1 MDRDDKHALFA
12 AAALNALLTDAL
24 AKAEPDKAIDRL
36 AIAIDSLW
44 FADKLIQEV
53 EKK

>member
-12 AAALNALLTDAL
+12 AAALNALIPIELARSPEDQDVPSIVVDA
-24 AKAEPDKAIDRL
+24 A
-36 AIAIDSLW
+36 W
-44 FADKLIQEV
+44 FADKLIREV

>member
-12 AAALNALLTDAL
+12 AAALNALLVVDQAKPRNEQDPVAVAVDA
-24 AKAEPDKAIDRL
+24 A
-36 AIAIDSLW
+36 W
-44 FADKLIQEV
+44 FADKLIREV

>member
-12 AAALNALLTDAL
+12 AAALNALLVVELLKPFDARETN
-24 AKAEPDKAIDRL
+24 ADIVSDAA
-36 AIAIDSLW
+36 W
-44 FADKLIQEV
+44 FADKLIREV